1 MKPIRKNNLRF
12 IGSIEALIFWI
23 GLCQVAL
30 WLVAYV
36 LTALYAPE
44 VFTGMLK
51 QVGAHALGGRLA
63 GIAAGLTAGLGDRLV
78 VAIALATDLTVVATL
93 YPLIIY
99 SYERGARRW
108 FMRGTVQST
117 IMAAQTG
124 QKRVRRWGI
133 AGIVFFVWFPFY
145 TTGPL
150 VGAVIGYFLRLRA
163 WVTFVAVGVGTLLAI
178 ISWTAVSRPLLRW
191 LDGVWKGFAAYVPW
205 IIVAIVLASVAV
217 AWMYRRVKRPAA
229 STEPPSHRQDSD
241 EETSDAA

>member
-1 MKPIRKNNLRF
+1 V
-12 IGSIEALIFWI
+12 
-23 GLCQVAL
+23 GLWVA
-30 WLVAYV
+30 AYV
-36 LTALYAPE
+36 VTALYAPG

-78 VAIALATDLTVVATL
+78 VAIAVATDLTVVSTL

-117 IMAAQTG
+117 IMAAQSG

-133 AGIVFFVWFPFY
+133 VGIVFFVWFPFY

-150 VGAVIGYFLRLRA
+150 VGAVIGYFLRLRT

-178 ISWTAVSRPLLRW
+178 ISWTAVSRPLLKW
-191 LDGVWKGFAAYVPW
+191 IKDVAPGLLAYVPW
-205 IIVAIVLASVAV
+205 IIVAIVLAGVAV
-217 AWMYRRVKRPAA
+217 AWIYRRMKRPSATA
-229 STEPPSHRQDSD
+229 EPSSENP
-241 EETSDAA
+241 EESNEKSDAA